1 MPSGTTVCNPMRV
14 FANGE
19 GSEVLFTVYQRP
31 GMSDEAFAEDTKAVR
46 KDLDALKSLLEG

>member
-1 MPSGTTVCNPMRV
+1 MRV